1 MVGPIL
7 RFPGWVRVTMVIL
20 NYGSYI
26 DGSL

>member
-7 RFPGWVRVTMVIL
+7 RFSGRANVTMVIL

-26 DGSL
+26 YGSL